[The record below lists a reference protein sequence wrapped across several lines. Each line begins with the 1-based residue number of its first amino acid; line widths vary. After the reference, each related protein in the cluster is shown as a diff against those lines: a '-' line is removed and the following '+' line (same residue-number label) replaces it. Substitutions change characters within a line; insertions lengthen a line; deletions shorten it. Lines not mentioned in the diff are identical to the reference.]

1 MTTPN
6 DIQAL
11 ENSIKHATV
20 MVEMGNALDRLR
32 SNKDFRRVVLDGYF
46 KDEAIRLVMLKA
58 DTKMQSI
65 ESQASIVKQMDAIG
79 SFNQYLT
86 TVMQLSAQAE
96 RSIES
101 DSQTVEELLAEGA

>member
-20 MVEMGNALDRLR
+20 MVELGNALDRLL
-32 SNKDFRRVVLDGYF
+32 SNKDFKRVVLEGYF
-46 KDEAIRLVMLKA
+46 KDESIRLVMLKA
-58 DTKMQSI
+58 DAKMQSI
-65 ESQASIVKQMDAIG
+65 EYQAAIVKQMDAIG